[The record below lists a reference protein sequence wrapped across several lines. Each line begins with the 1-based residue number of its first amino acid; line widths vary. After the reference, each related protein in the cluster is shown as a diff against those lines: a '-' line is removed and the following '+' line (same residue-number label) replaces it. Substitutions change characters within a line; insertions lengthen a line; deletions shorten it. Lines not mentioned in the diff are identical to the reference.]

1 MSMALAATLGTDLF
15 GAQDRQP
22 AIDEYVSAY
31 HQLGDFSGCVM
42 VARRD
47 TPLFERC
54 YGQADYELAV
64 ANTPATKFRIGSISK
79 QFTAAAILVLE
90 ARGLIDVAD
99 PIGKH
104 LPDYPNGDRITIHH
118 LLTHSS
124 GIPNIFAVPGY
135 ESVKRSPV
143 TPEELV
149 ALFRDRLLDFEP
161 GERFSYSNSGYIL
174 LAHLIERVTG
184 QRFGDFLREALFNP
198 LEMNDTG
205 HERLPLIIP
214 GRASG
219 YDPAGVDGLENAPFV
234 DGSATVGAG
243 SLFSTVGDLHRW
255 VKALSTNLLLA
266 EERRA
271 KMLTRQAGSYGYGV
285 AVYTEH
291 GRRIIAHDGRVA
303 GFAADL
309 SWYPNDDLAVIV
321 LSNVQSGIGDSFRRD
336 LAAIVF
342 GEPYELPE
350 KRSAADGTDNLRDY
364 IGRYRLGPGFI
375 VHARLLVG
383 RLMVA
388 ANESDFSELVRLSDG
403 RFFNRVTYSH
413 ATFDRGE
420 DGGVRAMVWI
430 QDGNQYRGERLPD
443 R

>member
-1 MSMALAATLGTDLF
+1 MSRAPMTHSHRSSLRSCRVHRQSIRPILMSMAFAATLGTDLF
-15 GAQDRQP
+15 RAQDPQA

-149 ALFRDRLLDFEP
+149 ALFETACWTSSP
-161 GERFSYSNSGYIL
+161 
-174 LAHLIERVTG
+174 
-184 QRFGDFLREALFNP
+184 
-198 LEMNDTG
+198 
-205 HERLPLIIP
+205 
-214 GRASG
+214 AS
-219 YDPAGVDGLENAPFV
+219 
-234 DGSATVGAG
+234 GSATATPATSC
-243 SLFSTVGDLHRW
+243 SLT
-255 VKALSTNLLLA
+255 
-266 EERRA
+266 
-271 KMLTRQAGSYGYGV
+271 
-285 AVYTEH
+285 
-291 GRRIIAHDGRVA
+291 
-303 GFAADL
+303 
-309 SWYPNDDLAVIV
+309 
-321 LSNVQSGIGDSFRRD
+321 
-336 LAAIVF
+336 
-342 GEPYELPE
+342 
-350 KRSAADGTDNLRDY
+350 
-364 IGRYRLGPGFI
+364 
-375 VHARLLVG
+375 
-383 RLMVA
+383 
-388 ANESDFSELVRLSDG
+388 
-403 RFFNRVTYSH
+403 
-413 ATFDRGE
+413 
-420 DGGVRAMVWI
+420 
-430 QDGNQYRGERLPD
+430 
-443 R
+443 